1 MTDMSHSLKIN
12 LLIVGEKTD
21 SFSSRVHRIKAPD
34 SSVFNVKTTEQALSV
49 TSEYDFAIIFLMINS
64 SMNTELEKHHKLL
77 ISIKSNHT
85 PLILVSEADI
95 NKEALLSGYNAGA
108 TDIINLSN
116 EDVIIKSKIDT
127 FSQLFRRK
135 LSSATSSAEQL
146 KTSEEKYKSLFDTSR
161 DGIVF
166 MSLEGNIENANTAYC
181 DMLGYEIQELIFT
194 TSSQHTP
201 YKWKI
206 RDDEILKSQVM
217 QRGYSDE
224 YQKEYIKKD
233 KRVFPVMVRVCLVRD
248 KKGQPL
254 RLLKVVRDITEQSQ
268 LELRLR
274 QSHKMESVGTIAGG
288 IAHDF
293 NNILGAII
301 GYAQLAKYSVPENSM
316 AAEDIENII
325 IASGRAKDLV
335 THILRFSRK
344 SEKVRHP
351 VQLHFL
357 VNEVLKLIRASLPS
371 TIEIKKKIA
380 SENTSIMADPTEMH
394 QVVMNLCTN
403 SFHAMEEDC
412 GVLDVTL
419 EPIELTATNF
429 SSFPDLKPGVY
440 VKLCVKDTGYGISPD
455 VIERIFDPYFT
466 TKKQGSGTGLGLS
479 VVHGI
484 IKSHGGGIHVESSV
498 GKGTTITILFPR
510 LEVSA
515 KSIKKDMSP
524 LSSGTEKILFVDDEP
539 SLVYVEKIMLQKLGY
554 HVISAPSGI
563 EAYEIF
569 SMRPDFFDIIIT
581 DMTMPGMT
589 GLELTDKIHELRP
602 ETPVILCTG
611 YNNKITDENARDRG
625 ISRVL
630 LKPVEIRD
638 LSIAIRELL

>member
-1 MTDMSHSLKIN
+1 MPNLLKTNILIIGTNHDAFLARLHRVKNSDCSVFSASTPEQAAGVTTEYEFAVIFLIINTSLKNELGYYYKLMTN
-12 LLIVGEKTD
+12 LQST
-21 SFSSRVHRIKAPD
+21 
-34 SSVFNVKTTEQALSV
+34 
-49 TSEYDFAIIFLMINS
+49 Y
-64 SMNTELEKHHKLL
+64 
-77 ISIKSNHT
+77 T
-85 PLILVSEADI
+85 PLIIVFDNTISDEDLLV
-95 NKEALLSGYNAGA
+95 GYEAGA
-108 TDIINLSN
+108 SDIIDGSIKDPIL
-116 EDVIIKSKIDT
+116 KSKMNT
-127 FSQLFRRK
+127 FTALFKLRISSQNL
-135 LSSATSSAEQL
+135 SAEQL
-146 KTSEEKYKSLFDTSR
+146 KTSEEKYKSIFDTSR

-166 MSLEGNIENANTAYC
+166 MSLEGHIENANQAYC
-181 DMLGYEIQELIFT
+181 AMLGYEIQELIFT
-194 TSSQHTP
+194 TSTQHTP
-201 YKWKI
+201 YKWQI

-233 KRVFPVMVRVCLVRD
+233 NRVFPVMVRVCLVRD
-248 KKGQPL
+248 KKNQPL

-335 THILRFSRK
+335 THILGFSRA
-344 SEKVRHP
+344 SEQVRQP

-371 TIEIKKKIA
+371 TIEIKKNIA
-380 SENTSIMADPTEMH
+380 LKNTSIMADSTEMH

-403 SFHAMEEDC
+403 AFHAMEVDC
-412 GVLDVTL
+412 GILEVNL
-419 EPIELTATNF
+419 EPVEIHQTDF
-429 SSFPDLKPGVY
+429 STFPELKPGAY
-440 VKLCVKDTGYGISPD
+440 VKLCVNDTGYGISPD

-466 TKKQGSGTGLGLS
+466 TKEKGSGTGLGLS

-484 IKSHGGGIHVESSV
+484 IKSHGGGIHVQSTVGSGTSV
-498 GKGTTITILFPR
+498 TILFPR
-510 LEVSA
+510 LEVSPQ
-515 KSIKKDMSP
+515 IIENEHSP
-524 LSSGTEKILFVDDEP
+524 LTTGTEKILFVDDEP

-589 GLELTDKIHELRP
+589 GLELTEKIQELRP

-611 YNNKITDENARDRG
+611 YNNKITDENAREKG